1 MYRGEYLQCGVVN
14 YLGGGGA
21 AQSTSRKGIGFFL
34 CESVSIQY
42 NIGFLKFRVCGI
54 KSNDA
59 VLSLKK
65 WYTLCIWSC
74 K

>member
-1 MYRGEYLQCGVVN
+1 MWYGKL
-14 YLGGGGA
+14 LGGGGGLHS
-21 AQSTSRKGIGFFL
+21 QHHVKGSVFL

>member
-14 YLGGGGA
+14 YWRGGA
-21 AQSTSRKGIGFFL
+21 AQSTSRKGIGFFYAKVYL
-34 CESVSIQY
+34 YKY
-42 NIGFLKFRVCGI
+42 NIGFLKLRVCGI

>member
-1 MYRGEYLQCGVVN
+1 MWCGKL
-14 YLGGGGA
+14 LGGGGLHS
-21 AQSTSRKGIGFFL
+21 QHHVKGSVFL

-42 NIGFLKFRVCGI
+42 NIGYIRVCGI